1 MSQLPGKGNRKRFI
15 RYLPIYGCIST
26 GVIYVAVGVIA
37 ILSLLRIKQGGASE
51 NSFLLSLSNYTFG
64 NVLVFL
70 ILLGMLSY
78 FAWRIYE
85 SVKDPYKYGSNWR
98 GLGHRAGIC
107 LSSLADG
114 LIAYSA
120 FMVLLGL
127 SEFEET
133 GRPEQQREMI
143 GGMLHKNWG
152 EWLVISLG
160 IVIMG
165 TALVQLFYGMTRG
178 YRERLDIARYRK
190 EWKKLIF
197 LLAKIGYLCRGI
209 ILGIIGFFFIKAG
222 FTDNEQYVVNTDK
235 AFNFIG
241 DHWGKLPFALVAV
254 GTVCYGLFMFAMGFT
269 YDVDNDPT
277 DPGFG

>member
-1 MSQLPGKGNRKRFI
+1 MTKRPGKGNQKRAI

-26 GVIYVAVGVIA
+26 GIIYIAVGVIA
-37 ILSLLRIKQGGASE
+37 ILSLLRIKHGGASE
-51 NSFLLSLSNYTFG
+51 SSFLLSISDYTFG
-64 NVLVFL
+64 DVLVFL

-85 SVKDPYKYGSNWR
+85 SIKDPYKYGSNWR

-107 LSSLADG
+107 LSSLADA

-120 FMVLLGL
+120 LMVLLGL
-127 SEFEET
+127 SEVSES
-133 GRPEQQREMI
+133 GRPQQQREMI
-143 GGMLHKNWG
+143 SNMLQKSWG
-152 EWLVISLG
+152 DWVVISLG
-160 IVIMG
+160 VIVMG
-165 TALVQLFYGMTRG
+165 TALVQLLYGLRKG
-178 YRERLDIARYRK
+178 YRERLDIAGYRK

-209 ILGIIGFFFIKAG
+209 ILGIIGFFFVKAG

-241 DHWGKLPFALVAV
+241 DHVGKLPFAVVAV
-254 GTVCYGLFMFAMGFT
+254 GTICYGLFMFAMGFT

-277 DPGFG
+277 DPGYG